1 MPLDYSIYA
10 TELAAYLDDL
20 KKVAP
25 ADFSAAE
32 LQPLIEKCHTWHDA
46 AARVRSRMDPTF
58 GHRGVGEHLH
68 GAPEGGR
75 AMKALPYQ
83 GEGLHASEVN
93 AALMA
98 QERALL
104 DTDGIPGRPWFRHLV
119 YAPLPTYEA
128 ETLPG
133 LREALV
139 EKDMERAKAQAKEF
153 GRALDRAIAALGR
166 VQ

>member
-1 MPLDYSIYA
+1 
-10 TELAAYLDDL
+10 
-20 KKVAP
+20 
-25 ADFSAAE
+25 
-32 LQPLIEKCHTWHDA
+32 
-46 AARVRSRMDPTF
+46 
-58 GHRGVGEHLH
+58 
-68 GAPEGGR
+68 
-75 AMKALPYQ
+75 MKALPYQ